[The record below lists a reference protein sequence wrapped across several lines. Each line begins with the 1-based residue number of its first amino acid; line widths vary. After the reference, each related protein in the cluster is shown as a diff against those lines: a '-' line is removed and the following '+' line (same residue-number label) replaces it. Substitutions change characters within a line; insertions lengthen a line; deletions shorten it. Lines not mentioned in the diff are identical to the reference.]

1 MRWEPPGAPPAFS
14 RLPVRVVVGIALTL
28 LSGVHARAQAWVPQK
43 SGTAVSLR
51 GVSAVNSKI
60 VWASGS
66 RGTWLRTADGG
77 EHWQAGVVEGAVNL
91 DFRGIRAFD
100 ANRAILMSSGTADA
114 SRIYRTIDGGAHW
127 RMLFNNPDAKGFFDA
142 MGFWDAKHGIIV
154 GDAVDGHM
162 TVFTTAN
169 GGEFWIRQV
178 TPAAIGEEGAFAASN
193 SCLVLRGSD
202 EAWFGTGGKGAA
214 RVYHT
219 SDRGRRWTVTPAPLR
234 NDSASAGIFSL
245 AFRDGKH
252 GVAVGGDYEK
262 DKEFAGNVALTSDG
276 GKNWTAP
283 GAFPPRG
290 FRSAVEYL
298 PELKLW
304 IAAGTSG
311 SDSSQDG
318 LRWMRFD
325 SGSYNAMS
333 GRWAVGAQGRIGY
346 LTEKRSGI
354 TPPQGRE

>member
-1 MRWEPPGAPPAFS
+1 M
-14 RLPVRVVVGIALTL
+14 PVRLAALTL
-28 LSGVHARAQAWVPQK
+28 LLTAHSAAQTWIPQN
-43 SGTAVSLR
+43 SGTKASLR

-66 RGTWLRTADGG
+66 RGTWLRTTDAG
-77 EHWQAGVVEGAVNL
+77 EHWQAGVVEGAANL

-100 ANRAILMSSGTADA
+100 ANRAILMSSGPGDA
-114 SRIYRTIDGGAHW
+114 SRIYQTKDGGAHW

-142 MGFWDAKHGIIV
+142 VAFWDAKHGIII
-154 GDAVDGHM
+154 GDAVDGRM
-162 TVFTTAN
+162 TVFTTNN
-169 GGEFWIRQV
+169 GGEFWIRHIPP
-178 TPAAIGEEGAFAASN
+178 PAVGDEGAFAASN

-214 RVYHT
+214 RVFHT
-219 SDRGRRWTVTPAPLR
+219 SDRGRTWTVMPSPLR

-262 DKEFAGNVALTSDG
+262 DKELTANAALTNDG
-276 GKNWTAP
+276 GKTWTP
-283 GAFPPRG
+283 LRAFPPRG

-298 PELKLW
+298 PEFKLW
-304 IAAGTSG
+304 IATGTSG
-311 SDSSQDG
+311 SDSSPDG
-318 LRWMRFD
+318 LRWIRFD
-325 SGSYNAMS
+325 TGSYNALS
-333 GRWAVGAQGRIGY
+333 GRWAVGAQGRIAY
-346 LTEKRSGI
+346 LTQKRSDT